1 MPTEIS
7 SEAEEV
13 QEMGEEEENNGRMQE
28 KGTDEIEQPIVEE
41 SEVSKKPIS
50 KGRNTATS
58 TVAKLKSLIYNV

>member
-1 MPTEIS
+1 
-7 SEAEEV
+7 
-13 QEMGEEEENNGRMQE
+13 MGEEEENNERMQE

-41 SEVSKKPIS
+41 SEVSKRPIS